1 MISAISELSFP
12 CDESGLL
19 MIYGSNAKCCLAAR
33 MGLCPPHDNE
43 KLAESETKF
52 VNSKMII
59 PESVAIQTELA
70 LESFENRDN
79 SMDDREGT
87 T

>member
-1 MISAISELSFP
+1 
-12 CDESGLL
+12 
-19 MIYGSNAKCCLAAR
+19 